1 LSLAVAVLLFG
12 LLLVLLLSGLE
23 PVLGEKIYTNTW
35 AVHIPGGQEEA
46 DRIAGKH
53 GFINHG
59 HVFGDYYHFR
69 HRTVAKRSLSTHRG
83 THVRLL
89 KDPKVSWAEQQ
100 LVKRRKKRD
109 VFVEPRDPKYRDQWY
124 LYNGDHRDLNAKA
137 AWQLGYT
144 GKGVVVSILDD
155 GIEKNHPDLSDN
167 YDPGASYDVNDG
179 DPDPQPRYTQLND
192 NRHGTRCAG
201 EVAAV
206 ANNGVCG
213 VGVAYNAK
221 IGGVRM
227 LDGEVTDMVEA
238 QSLSL
243 NPQHIDVY
251 SASWGPEDDGKT
263 VDGPAK
269 LAKEAFLRG
278 VTEGRG
284 GLGSIF
290 VWASGNGGRE
300 KDSCNCD
307 GYTNSIYTLSISSST
322 QNGNVP
328 WYSEACSSTLATTY
342 SSGNLN
348 EKQIVTTDLKS
359 KCTDSHTGTSASA
372 PLAAGII
379 ALALEANK
387 NLTWRDMQHLV
398 VRTSH
403 PAHLLAD
410 DWRTNGVGRK
420 VSHSYGY
427 GLLDASEIVKL
438 AETWTNVGPQRKCV
452 IAMVNEPK
460 NIGSH
465 LSINKTVDACIGSDS
480 HVSSL
485 EHVQA
490 RLTLSYNRR
499 GNLAIHLISPAGT
512 RSTLLH
518 PRPHDYSSEGFND
531 WAFMTTHSW
540 DEKPTGAWTLEIEN
554 VAGASDYG
562 TLTQFVLVLYGTS
575 SASSSS
581 SSKPQPA
588 NDSCKTLD
596 LRQICIECNAGY
608 YLFQLGCV
616 KQCPAGYSVGSKP
629 LNYTVGNFISP
640 ASVPACLPCPPPCLT
655 CSSLSPQ
662 SCLSCPPHSSLDPVS
677 GTCLHLNQYMRES
690 PGSFMVGP
698 GNTKT
703 QLQLGSRLPITIAVL
718 SCMAIIA
725 TFAGIFLLLQL
736 RSGALIKLP
745 SLEAGGGLG
754 GLGGSFSLGGN
765 RVVSYRGIPTV
776 WGDDGANTDSDNE
789 DFDVQNERTAFIKT
803 QSAL

>member
-1 LSLAVAVLLFG
+1 M
-12 LLLVLLLSGLE
+12 LLSWLRCNKSE
-23 PVLGEKIYTNTW
+23 KLGRIVFLLTIHTASRVYTNTW
-35 AVHIPGGQEEA
+35 AVHIAGGPDEA
-46 DRIAGKH
+46 DRIASKH
-53 GFINHG
+53 GFVNHG
-59 HVFGDYYHFR
+59 NVFGDLYHFR
-69 HRTVAKRSLSTHRG
+69 HRSVEKRSLSDHRG
-83 THVRLL
+83 THVRLQ
-89 KDPKVSWAEQQ
+89 KEPQVMWAEQQ
-100 LVKRRKKRD
+100 VVKSRKKRD
-109 VFVEPRDPKYRDQWY
+109 IYTEPSDPKFTQQWY
-124 LYNGDHRDLNAKA
+124 LYNTNHRDLNAKG
-137 AWQLGYT
+137 AWELGYT

-155 GIEKNHPDLSDN
+155 GIEKNHPDLISN
-167 YDPGASYDVNDG
+167 YDPDASYDVNDG

-201 EVAAV
+201 EVAAM
-206 ANNGVCG
+206 ANNGICG

-227 LDGEVTDMVEA
+227 LDGEVTDVVEA

-243 NPQHIDVY
+243 NPQHIHIY

-348 EKQIVTTDLKS
+348 EKQIVTTDLRQ
-359 KCTDSHTGTSASA
+359 KCTDTHTGTSASA

-403 PAHLLAD
+403 PAHLLTN
-410 DWRTNGVGRK
+410 DWNTNGVGRK

-427 GLLDASEIVKL
+427 GLLDASAIVAL
-438 AETWTNVGPQRKCV
+438 AENWTNAGPQKKCV
-452 IAMVNEPK
+452 L

-465 LSINKTVDACIGSDS
+465 LLITKTVDGCVGTAN

-485 EHVQA
+485 EHAQA
-490 RLTLSYNRR
+490 QLTLSYNRR
-499 GNLAIHLISPAGT
+499 GNLGIYLTSPQGT
-512 RSTLLH
+512 RSTLLA

-540 DEKPTGAWTLEIEN
+540 DEDPRGEWTLEMVN
-554 VAGASDYG
+554 VAGASDY
-562 TLTQFVLVLYGTS
+562 
-575 SASSSS
+575 
-581 SSKPQPA
+581 
-588 NDSCKTLD
+588 
-596 LRQICIECNAGY
+596 ECNGGY
-608 YLFQLGCV
+608 YLFQQGCV
-616 KQCPAGYSVGSKP
+616 RDCPAGYTAGSQL
-629 LNYTVGNFISP
+629 LNYTMGNSVDP
-640 ASVPACLPCPPPCLT
+640 ALVPSCLPCQPPCLT
-655 CSSLSPQ
+655 CSGLSP
-662 SCLSCPPHSSLDPVS
+662 SACLSCPPHSHLDPVS
-677 GTCLHLNQYMRES
+677 STCLHLNQIQRES
-690 PGSFMVGP
+690 PGNFMVGQ
-698 GNTKT
+698 GNSGPRPELTPPPPPPPIT
-703 QLQLGSRLPITIAVL
+703 LTRLILGSLSSCSPPLVSLSLFHSFVLPLIGFHSPGLVFHSVVGDLMGDWSHVEQGWPGRARRSLHTRVL
-718 SCMAIIA
+718 
-725 TFAGIFLLLQL
+725 F
-736 RSGALIKLP
+736 
-745 SLEAGGGLG
+745 
-754 GLGGSFSLGGN
+754 
-765 RVVSYRGIPTV
+765 Y
-776 WGDDGANTDSDNE
+776 
-789 DFDVQNERTAFIKT
+789 
-803 QSAL
+803 